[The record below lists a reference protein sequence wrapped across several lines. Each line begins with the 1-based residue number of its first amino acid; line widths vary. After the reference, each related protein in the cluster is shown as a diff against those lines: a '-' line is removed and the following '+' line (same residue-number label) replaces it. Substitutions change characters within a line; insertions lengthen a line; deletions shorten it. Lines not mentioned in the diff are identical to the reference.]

1 MKAEKMQHRITFQ
14 VPSDAKDTLGGY
26 GDSWADAVTVWAQ
39 ISPVSG
45 KEYFGQV
52 RENTVSHKIYCRY
65 LEGITPQL
73 RIRFGERIFRIVS
86 VLNWE
91 ERKKGLTIMCEEVTP
106 VKPSEA
112 LLKALKEQIGEGL

>member
-1 MKAEKMQHRITFQ
+1 MKAEKMRHRITFQ
-14 VPSDAKDTLGGY
+14 QQPDEKSALGSYESDWVDVA
-26 GDSWADAVTVWAQ
+26 TVWAQ

-65 LEGITPQL
+65 RNGISPRM
-73 RIRFGERIFRIVS
+73 RIKFGDRIFRIIS

-91 ERKKGLTIMCEEVTP
+91 ERNEGLTIMCEELV
-106 VKPSEA
+106 
-112 LLKALKEQIGEGL
+112 Q